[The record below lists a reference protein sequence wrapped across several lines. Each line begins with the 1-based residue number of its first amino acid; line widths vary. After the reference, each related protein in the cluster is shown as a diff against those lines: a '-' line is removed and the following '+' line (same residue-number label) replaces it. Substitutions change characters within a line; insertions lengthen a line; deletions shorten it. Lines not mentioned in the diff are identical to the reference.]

1 MPAPGQNNQ
10 GQNNKDVRLSMS
22 EKDPDR
28 IVIFVPN
35 WVGDVVM
42 ATPTLR
48 ALRKRF
54 ADSHIVYFGRPASL
68 DVLAGTELADEM
80 LVAKPRAR
88 SKTLGLL
95 QLRGVLRKGR
105 FDLAVLLT
113 NSFRTAVLARM
124 ACIHRRVG
132 YARDCRGWLL
142 TEKLYP
148 LRDVN
153 GKYVPMSAIHYY
165 ANLSSLMGAPVESRH
180 MSLAVTP
187 DAERQAEELFES
199 CEIDRRRP
207 VVMLNPGAA
216 FGTSKRWGW
225 ERFAAVADML
235 IEQRDAQIIINSAPS
250 EAFVAQEVVNHMRHA
265 PVLDFIERPNTLML
279 LKSLMKRSTLL
290 ITNDTGA
297 RHIGAAMG
305 IGLVTVF
312 GSTDPRWAQIDC
324 DLERIVKVKV
334 SCGPCQRKLC
344 DQPPGPDYHQCMEMI
359 EPNKVFEAACDM
371 LDRTHQSITSLGARV

>member
-1 MPAPGQNNQ
+1 
-10 GQNNKDVRLSMS
+10 MS
-22 EKDPDR
+22 DNDPER
-28 IVIFVPN
+28 IVVFVPN

-42 ATPTLR
+42 ATPALR

-54 ADSHIVYFGRPASL
+54 ADSNIVYFGRPISL
-68 DVLAGTELADEM
+68 DVLAGTQLADEM
-80 LVAKPRAR
+80 LIAKPKAM

-113 NSFRTAVLARM
+113 NSFRTAVMARM

-148 LRDVN
+148 LRDGN
-153 GKYVPMSAIHYY
+153 GKYVPMSAIRYY
-165 ANLSSLMGAPVESRH
+165 ADLAALLGASVESGGV
-180 MSLAVTP
+180 SLEVTG
-187 DAERQAEELFES
+187 DAERQADELFES
-199 CEIDRRRP
+199 CGIDRRRP
-207 VVMLNPGAA
+207 VVMLNPGAS
-216 FGTSKRWGW
+216 FGTSKMWGW
-225 ERFAAVADML
+225 ERFAAVADRL
-235 IEQRDAQIIINSAPS
+235 IEQRDAQVIINSAPS
-250 EAFVAQEVVNHMRHA
+250 EALVAQEVVNHMRHA

-312 GSTDPRWAQIDC
+312 GSTDPRWAQIDY
-324 DLERIVKVKV
+324 DMERIVRV
-334 SCGPCQRKLC
+334 SVRCGPCQRKLC
-344 DQPPGPDYHQCMEMI
+344 TEPPGPGYHKCMERVSSDM
-359 EPNKVFEAACDM
+359 VFEAACDI
-371 LDRTHQSITSLGARV
+371 LDRAYGRDVADMGATV